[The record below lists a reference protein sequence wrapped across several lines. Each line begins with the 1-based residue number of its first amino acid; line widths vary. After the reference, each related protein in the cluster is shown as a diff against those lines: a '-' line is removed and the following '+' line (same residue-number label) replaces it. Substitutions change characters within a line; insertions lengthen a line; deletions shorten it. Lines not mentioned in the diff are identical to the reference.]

1 MEEDVAILGLEQL
14 EEESAAAAAV
24 RGPALVKSLG
34 LLGHVRMQPRR
45 AHSIFLRVVHVHP
58 ERGLQPVDR
67 VAEGGDHL
75 GAALAVERAHDEWRR
90 RLLPHAAAAHGG
102 VVRTH
107 RGRPANRPHPLSIV
121 VARLVH
127 LTLLAHAVLLAPG
140 SRVTAGERRV
150 PAQELVAGGHLE
162 RACGGCGA
170 PLLHPLAT
178 ARVVA
183 PVVEARAVVRGV
195 ELLNLVQEGE
205 SLLGEHVPASD
216 EVHARQADQAVLG
229 LDARVDDAVRQL
241 WRDGHRGLHRVHA

>member
-1 MEEDVAILGLEQL
+1 MAASPPAPCRRCPWRCRAHASRPAGKSATSSEYSLPHTTRDRRGGLRCGLRGRAEA
-14 EEESAAAAAV
+14 SRRHSRATG
-24 RGPALVKSLG
+24 RGPPLVVWF
-34 LLGHVRMQPRR
+34 VR
-45 AHSIFLRVVHVHP
+45 
-58 ERGLQPVDR
+58 
-67 VAEGGDHL
+67 
-75 GAALAVERAHDEWRR
+75 
-90 RLLPHAAAAHGG
+90 
-102 VVRTH
+102 RT
-107 RGRPANRPHPLSIV
+107 

-216 EVHARQADQAVLG
+216 EVHARQADQACK
-229 LDARVDDAVRQL
+229 
-241 WRDGHRGLHRVHA
+241 